1 MKRFPVISRVI
12 SCLSLAMF
20 GLPCAAS
27 SLPSSELMVV
37 ASENDRREYRYL
49 QLDNKLQVLLI
60 SDPSAEKSAA
70 ALDINV
76 GSNQNP
82 KDREGLAHFLEHMLF
97 LGTEKY
103 PEPGEYQEFISEH
116 GGNHNAYTSSE
127 HTNYFFDV
135 DARHFEESLDRFA
148 QFFVAPLF
156 SEEYVDRERHAVE
169 SEYKLRIKNES
180 RRRLDVYSEIVNP
193 EHPLSM
199 FRTGSLITLSDRNS
213 PGTETAETLDAQGG
227 KTPEEPLNDSVRNA
241 LIAFYERY
249 YSANLMSL
257 VVLGSESLDE
267 LEAMTAYR
275 FAKIPNSDAVVSDA
289 VIPLYPADFLPAR
302 VNIEPLKEE
311 RRLSLSFPI
320 PTAKDFY
327 RQKPLQYIGNLLG
340 HEGEGSLLSFLKKYG
355 WAEGLSAGGGDQT
368 RFDGSFDINILLT
381 ERGVK
386 AVDQIVALAFHVIQ
400 NLERKGIKEWRF
412 DEDKALADIAFRF
425 QEKGAAMETVS
436 ALANRLHT
444 YAPEDVLRG
453 AYLYE
458 DFDPDV
464 IRQFLSYLTPNN
476 VLVTLTAPNL
486 ETDKVSRWYQTPYKV
501 LSMEA
506 SAPFIVDKYSRQLF
520 FPKANL
526 FIPQRLSVKST
537 SLLNGKAANDAPPEK
552 IIDVEGYEVWF
563 KQDGTFDVPK
573 ASINLRLKLPMAA
586 QSAKTAAMNK
596 LFVALVNDSLT
607 EFTYPASL
615 AGLHFSITSN
625 SRGMDIIAE
634 GYNDRQGLLLTRIVE
649 TIRKARFD
657 SARFES
663 VKAELIRGWS
673 NANKASPYQQLA
685 REVAITAFSPLWKP
699 LELRAALE
707 AVSLAD
713 FNEFNAA
720 FLMNAQAEALF
731 YGNLYRQEA
740 MKLAAL
746 VQNQLLHKEGDISLP
761 RAQVVKL
768 EMAEEDGDTRSFL
781 QQLPVDHK
789 DTAAILYVQ
798 GLDDTI
804 RDKAK
809 MLLLRQ
815 LFHTPFFNSLRTE
828 KQLGY
833 VVMASGMPLKK
844 VPGTIMI
851 VQSPSASG
859 AQLIEEIGGFVE
871 SFDKIIPKDLTA
883 HKQALSNNLL
893 QAPKSLSQ
901 QSSRYWDNILYKV
914 PAFDR
919 RKRLV
924 DAINAITREEF
935 VSYYNAV
942 TSSERRLWFI
952 SKKLDNEQLKDVKMV
967 ENPADFK
974 RDAVVYSYQ

>member
-20 GLPCAAS
+20 GLPCVAS
-27 SLPSSELMVV
+27 NVSPNDLKVV
-37 ASENDRREYRYL
+37 ASDNDRREYRYV

-60 SDPSAEKSAA
+60 SDPTAEKSAA

-116 GGNHNAYTSSE
+116 GGSHNAYTSSE

-135 DARHFEESLDRFA
+135 DARHFDESLDRFA

-156 SEEYVDRERHAVE
+156 SEAYVDRERHAVE

-199 FRTGSLITLSDRNS
+199 FRTGNLITLSDRAGS
-213 PGTETAETLDAQGG
+213 AAESDTKEEGATEDTTPQGD
-227 KTPEEPLNDSVRNA
+227 TVRNA
-241 LIAFYERY
+241 LVAFYQRY

-257 VVLGSESLDE
+257 VVLGNESLDK
-267 LEAMTAYR
+267 LEAMTASR
-275 FAKIPNSDAVVSDA
+275 FEAIPNTDAVVSDA

-320 PTAKDFY
+320 PATKAFY
-327 RQKPLQYIGNLLG
+327 RKKPLQYIGNLLG

-386 AVDQIVALAFHVIQ
+386 AADQIAALAFHVIQ

-425 QEKGAAMETVS
+425 QEKSAAIDTVS

-453 AYLYE
+453 AYLFE
-458 DFDPDV
+458 EFDPVV
-464 IRQFLSYLTPNN
+464 IRQFLSYLKPDN
-476 VLVTLTAPNL
+476 VLMTLTAPNI

-501 LSMEA
+501 ASMEA
-506 SAPFIVDKYSRQLF
+506 AAPFIVEKYSRQLF
-520 FPKANL
+520 FPKENL
-526 FIPQRLSVKST
+526 FIPQRLRAKST
-537 SLLNGKAANDAPPEK
+537 SLLNDKAAKNDAPPEK

-563 KQDGTFDVPK
+563 KQDDTFDVPK
-573 ASINLRLKLPMAA
+573 ANINLRLKLPMAA

-615 AGLHFSITSN
+615 AGLHFSISSN
-625 SRGMDIIAE
+625 SRGIDISVD
-634 GYNDRQGLLLTRIVE
+634 GYNDRQGLLLNRIVE
-649 TIRKARFD
+649 TIRKSRFD

-663 VKAELIRGWS
+663 VKAELIRGWN
-673 NANKASPYQQLA
+673 NASKASPYQQLA
-685 REVAITAFSPLWKP
+685 REVAITAFSPLWQP
-699 LELRAALE
+699 LELRSALE
-707 AVSLAD
+707 KVSLAD
-713 FNEFNAA
+713 FNEFNAS
-720 FLMNAQAEALF
+720 FLVNAEAEALF

-746 VQNQLLHKEGDISLP
+746 IQNQLLHKDGDISLP

-768 EMAEEDGDTRSFL
+768 EAAEDGQQGVPFL
-781 QQLPVDHK
+781 HQLPVDHK
-789 DTAAILYVQ
+789 DTAAVLYVQ

-804 RDKAK
+804 KDKAK

-815 LFHTPFFNSLRTE
+815 MFHSPFFNSLRTE

-844 VPGTIMI
+844 VPGSIMV
-851 VQSPSASG
+851 VQSPTASG
-859 AQLIEEIGGFVE
+859 AELIDEISGFIETFV
-871 SFDKIIPKDLTA
+871 DLIPEDLSV

-893 QAPKSLSQ
+893 QAPKSLAQ
-901 QSSRYWDNILYKV
+901 QSSRYWDNILYKM

-919 RKRLV
+919 RKQLV
-924 DAINAITREEF
+924 GAINGVTYEEF
-935 VSYYNAV
+935 VDYYNLV
-942 TSSERRLWFI
+942 TLPERRLWFL
-952 SKKLDNEQLKDVKMV
+952 SKNLAEQQLKGVKMV

-974 RDAVVYSYQ
+974 REAVVYSYQ